1 MLLYNMALAH
11 VLSSSDDEDFANI
24 VNRRPKNVRR
34 RPAHFYEFDD
44 IDFHARFRLSKECIT
59 EVLEAIEPE
68 ISHPTERLVY
78 AALRTKQNCNC
89 EYLLLTKLSFNSNY

>member
-59 EVLEAIEPE
+59 EAFGSYRTRNFTSNRTVSIRS
-68 ISHPTERLVY
+68 ITYKTEL
-78 AALRTKQNCNC
+78 
-89 EYLLLTKLSFNSNY
+89 